1 MIYFSERSFT
11 SFHSVQDDRVGEVRM
26 TPPPFRH
33 SERSEESRSFL
44 RFVRGQDDREMLHCV
59 QHDRSGEFRMTEE
72 IKNL

>member
-33 SERSEESRSFL
+33 SERSEESRSFIAFSL
-44 RFVRGQDDREMLHCV
+44 PAQAGMMEEKWRG
-59 QHDRSGEFRMTEE
+59 
-72 IKNL
+72 